1 MAPTPPSPA
10 TPPLPAAQARQWA
23 RYQRLCET
31 LDSAFR
37 VPGTSWR
44 FGIDAL
50 LGVVP
55 AAGDMLGALFA
66 AYGLLVARRLGAPA
80 AVQWRMLANV
90 AIDALVGTIPLAGDL
105 FDAAFKANLR
115 NRALLERWLAEPRR
129 TERRSFA
136 LLVGIPLTLLLLC
149 IATVAL
155 AITLVYFAVVSLTM

>member
-55 AAGDMLGALFA
+55 AAGDVLGALFA

-80 AVQWRMLANV
+80 QHKRKPEDRPRPAVRVIN
-90 AIDALVGTIPLAGDL
+90 
-105 FDAAFKANLR
+105 
-115 NRALLERWLAEPRR
+115 AEA
-129 TERRSFA
+129 S
-136 LLVGIPLTLLLLC
+136 
-149 IATVAL
+149 
-155 AITLVYFAVVSLTM
+155 